1 MSHIIDIGGAPAEE
15 ECAQLGQTIDFEAAN
30 LAEVTAYKLAII
42 ARHGLPPEGCKLI
55 VHNNRHDFGL
65 YRTLALRVDDEESE
79 AVDAYAEAV
88 EPGLETWIEAG
99 FTAPVAYVGKIAK
112 IERSQ
117 HAELVI
123 GALLT
128 TRPSPDGT
136 FPVSDFAT
144 LHGNLAAAFPEQ
156 AEAARQRLTAS

>member
-1 MSHIIDIGGAPAEE
+1 MRPARADHRLRGRQSGRGDGVQARDYRAPW
-15 ECAQLGQTIDFEAAN
+15 
-30 LAEVTAYKLAII
+30 LA
-42 ARHGLPPEGCKLI
+42 PEGCKLI